1 MGQSIFQSSPE
12 FAGAIEG
19 ARVVVGPRRMKK
31 TRRGWGLGRGW
42 GGGGGGTQAV
52 GAGGPAAGPCGV
64 LYGKNQRRGRRRVRR
79 RRIFI
84 QPPEMVERQLGVAFL
99 MRSGSSCVGTAQPTF
114 YYPKSACS
122 SLTCSSFALLQ
133 YVLSPFL
140 NTSLCIDSTMD
151 YIWSKMSE
159 STL

>member
-1 MGQSIFQSSPE
+1 MRSKGL
-12 FAGAIEG
+12 GWL
-19 ARVVVGPRRMKK
+19 
-31 TRRGWGLGRGW
+31 WGLAERRKLDAGGGGVGWGW
-42 GGGGGGTQAV
+42 GGGGTHAV
-52 GAGGPAAGPCGV
+52 GAGDPAGGPCGV

-122 SLTCSSFALLQ
+122 SLPCSSSVLL
-133 YVLSPFL
+133 
-140 NTSLCIDSTMD
+140 
-151 YIWSKMSE
+151 
-159 STL
+159 

>member
-12 FAGAIEG
+12 FAGAIQG
-19 ARVVVGPRRMKK
+19 ARVVVGPRRMKN
-31 TRRGWGLGRGW
+31 TRRGWGWGRGW
-42 GGGGGGTQAV
+42 WRNR
-52 GAGGPAAGPCGV
+52 PCGV

-99 MRSGSSCVGTAQPTF
+99 MRSSSSCVGTAQPTF

-122 SLTCSSFALLQ
+122 SLPCSSSVLLL
-133 YVLSPFL
+133 YVLSLFL
-140 NTSLCIDSTMD
+140 NTSLSIDSTMD

>member
-1 MGQSIFQSSPE
+1 MDVGGDGGASPNE
-12 FAGAIEG
+12 ENST
-19 ARVVVGPRRMKK
+19 RVG
-31 TRRGWGLGRGW
+31 
-42 GGGGGGTQAV
+42 GGGGGGTHAV
-52 GAGGPAAGPCGV
+52 GADGLAGGPCGV

-122 SLTCSSFALLQ
+122 SLPCSSSVLL
-133 YVLSPFL
+133 
-140 NTSLCIDSTMD
+140 
-151 YIWSKMSE
+151 
-159 STL
+159 

>member
-12 FAGAIEG
+12 FAGAIQG
-19 ARVVVGPRRMKK
+19 ARVVVGPRRTKK
-31 TRRGWGLGRGW
+31 TRRGWGQE
-42 GGGGGGTQAV
+42 GGGGGGKQTV
-52 GAGGPAAGPCGV
+52 GADGPVGGPCGV

-114 YYPKSACS
+114 YYPKSACF
-122 SLTCSSFALLQ
+122 SLPCSIVLACTRSIGFQLLAAIQ
-133 YVLSPFL
+133 HRIFKPVPLS
-140 NTSLCIDSTMD
+140 
-151 YIWSKMSE
+151 
-159 STL
+159 

>member
-1 MGQSIFQSSPE
+1 MRTKGLGWGLWLW
-12 FAGAIEG
+12 GA
-19 ARVVVGPRRMKK
+19 VVGPRRTKK
-31 TRRGWGLGRGW
+31 TRRGGGG

-52 GAGGPAAGPCGV
+52 GADGPCGV

-122 SLTCSSFALLQ
+122 SLPCSSSVLL
-133 YVLSPFL
+133 
-140 NTSLCIDSTMD
+140 
-151 YIWSKMSE
+151 
-159 STL
+159 

>member
-1 MGQSIFQSSPE
+1 VQH
-12 FAGAIEG
+12 
-19 ARVVVGPRRMKK
+19 VVGY
-31 TRRGWGLGRGW
+31 
-42 GGGGGGTQAV
+42 
-52 GAGGPAAGPCGV
+52 GGPAGGPCGV

-122 SLTCSSFALLQ
+122 SLPCSSSVLL
-133 YVLSPFL
+133 
-140 NTSLCIDSTMD
+140 
-151 YIWSKMSE
+151 
-159 STL
+159 

>member
-1 MGQSIFQSSPE
+1 MRTKGLGWVWWLW
-12 FAGAIEG
+12 GA
-19 ARVVVGPRRMKK
+19 VVGPRRTKK
-31 TRRGWGLGRGW
+31 LDAGGGGAG

-52 GAGGPAAGPCGV
+52 GAGGPAGGPCGV
-64 LYGKNQRRGRRRVRR
+64 YGKNQRRGRRRVRR

-122 SLTCSSFALLQ
+122 SLPCSSSVLL
-133 YVLSPFL
+133 
-140 NTSLCIDSTMD
+140 
-151 YIWSKMSE
+151 
-159 STL
+159 

>member
-1 MGQSIFQSSPE
+1 MRTKGLGWLWGLAE
-12 FAGAIEG
+12 
-19 ARVVVGPRRMKK
+19 RRKL
-31 TRRGWGLGRGW
+31 RGGWGGGG

-52 GAGGPAAGPCGV
+52 GADGPAGGPCGV

-114 YYPKSACS
+114 LLSKICFLFFTMFLFRS
-122 SLTCSSFALLQ
+122 SLIYT
-133 YVLSPFL
+133 LSAPKYK
-140 NTSLCIDSTMD
+140 SLYRFHHGLHM
-151 YIWSKMSE
+151 E
-159 STL
+159 QNE

>member
-1 MGQSIFQSSPE
+1 MLWGLAE
-12 FAGAIEG
+12 RRKLDAGG
-19 ARVVVGPRRMKK
+19 
-31 TRRGWGLGRGW
+31 GWGG

-52 GAGGPAAGPCGV
+52 GAAGPAGGPCGV

-84 QPPEMVERQLGVAFL
+84 QPLEMVERQLGVEFL

-122 SLTCSSFALLQ
+122 SLPCSSSVLLE

-140 NTSLCIDSTMD
+140 NTSLCIDSTMGS
-151 YIWSKMSE
+151 IWSKMSE

>member
-1 MGQSIFQSSPE
+1 M
-12 FAGAIEG
+12 
-19 ARVVVGPRRMKK
+19 
-31 TRRGWGLGRGW
+31 
-42 GGGGGGTQAV
+42 
-52 GAGGPAAGPCGV
+52 GAGGPAGGPCGV

-122 SLTCSSFALLQ
+122 SLACSSSVLLS
-133 YVLSPFL
+133 LFL

-159 STL
+159 YTL